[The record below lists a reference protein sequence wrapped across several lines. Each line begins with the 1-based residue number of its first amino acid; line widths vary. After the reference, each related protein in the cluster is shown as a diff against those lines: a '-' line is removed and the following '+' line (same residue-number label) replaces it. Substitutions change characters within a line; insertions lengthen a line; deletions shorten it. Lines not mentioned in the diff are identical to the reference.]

1 MPTLDSLPP
10 RLIVLSQN
18 RYSCAFL
25 RLALMLYR
33 IEQRIHTLSENVVDS
48 VTTRILGFTAEGI
61 RLSPWLRNGEV
72 AWRSPYWLATYEVEA
87 NDYMSAWRQFV
98 KSLVPLVSRVALV
111 SQCYTEHLGQPILIE
126 RNDLK
131 VAFVLWI
138 LDRERATGLM
148 FMKEEKRA
156 LDLLLGHP
164 DIPKEF
170 FYYWLDAV
178 NTFGYSSRLLL
189 MLSAVE
195 ALTGIP
201 YAERKGP
208 KRDAYYQRL
217 EQILGKEL
225 KEIFWG
231 TKDDHTNALRHRLT
245 HGEYFD
251 SQDMGDKD
259 YRGLLHSR
267 IMEYFNEAIFKEP
280 LLNSTIVN
288 APRHPYGNAD
298 QAINY
303 LRARDTAKLCLIDVL
318 ADADLHGIENLVNYE
333 YVWDNNLRENF

>member
-1 MPTLDSLPP
+1 
-10 RLIVLSQN
+10 
-18 RYSCAFL
+18 
-25 RLALMLYR
+25 MLYR
-33 IEQRIHTLSENVVDS
+33 LEQRIHTLSRNVVDS
-48 VTTRILGFTAEGI
+48 ATARIPGFTAEGI
-61 RLSPWLRNGEV
+61 RFSPWLRNGEV
-72 AWRSPYWLATYEVEA
+72 DWRSQYWLATYEVEA
-87 NDYMSAWRQFV
+87 NDYMSAWREFL
-98 KSLVPLVSRVALV
+98 KSLVPVVSRVALIG
-111 SQCYTEHLGQPILIE
+111 QCYTEHLGQPILIE
-126 RNDLK
+126 RDDLK
-131 VAFVLWI
+131 VAFIWWV

-148 FMKEEKRA
+148 FMDEEKRA

-170 FYYWLDAV
+170 FYYWRDAV

-225 KEIFWG
+225 KESFWG
-231 TKDDHTNALRHRLT
+231 TEKDHTNALRHRLT

-251 SQDMGDKD
+251 SKDTEGKD

-267 IMEYFNEAIFKEP
+267 MMEYFNEVIFKEP
-280 LLNSTIVN
+280 LLNPTIVN
-288 APRHPYGNAD
+288 APRHPFGNAD
-298 QAINY
+298 QAISY

-318 ADADLHGIENLVNYE
+318 ADADQHGIDNLSHYE
-333 YVWDNNLRENF
+333 SVWDEDLREHF